1 MVDVDWMGLA
11 PTADVWRPDVM
22 RWLGLALRGHE
33 KQNIA
38 VKLLWQE
45 RPHETNAVLVA
56 IDDSRIVMVLEY
68 GMEMSIL
75 TQGVHHR
82 PYRIGHPGE
91 KNLFFVFFMATAQ
104 RVLAIARIAVEK
116 GEQCDLL
123 SRGLEA
129 GGNCVSNS
137 AANGPA
143 KQVGRSDRL
152 NLAN

>member
-1 MVDVDWMGLA
+1 MDLDLA
-11 PTADVWRPDVM
+11 ADIWRPDVM
-22 RWLGLALRGHE
+22 RWLGFALGGHE

-56 IDDSRIVMVLEY
+56 IDDSLIVMVLEY

-82 PYRIGHPGE
+82 PYRIGHPRE

-104 RVLAIARIAVEK
+104 RLLAIARIAVEK
-116 GEQCDLL
+116 GEQCDPWT
-123 SRGLEA
+123 
-129 GGNCVSNS
+129 GGEWQLREPLNRQRTNRADCKVR
-137 AANGPA
+137 PA
-143 KQVGRSDRL
+143 EPRE
-152 NLAN
+152 